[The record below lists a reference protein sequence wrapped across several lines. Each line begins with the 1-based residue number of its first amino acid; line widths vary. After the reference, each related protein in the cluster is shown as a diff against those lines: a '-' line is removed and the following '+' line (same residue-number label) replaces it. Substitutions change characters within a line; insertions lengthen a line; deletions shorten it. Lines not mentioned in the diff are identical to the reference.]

1 MELLDSLRRQC
12 SRREYCTADI
22 LAKIRKSSCPEK
34 ADEIIASLEA
44 EGYLSDRRYA
54 EAFARDKSSLDGWGP
69 VKIRFMLSG
78 KGISKSDIDA
88 ALGEID
94 AEAALKRLKSLA
106 AAKYSVLKDDPQ
118 CKLKLIK
125 YLLGRGYEYE
135 AVNKVL
141 NDSCFQGD
149 CGSSPQ

>member
-22 LAKIRKSSCPEK
+22 LAKIRKSGSEAFK
-34 ADEIIASLEA
+34 ADEIVDTLQK
-44 EGYLSDRRYA
+44 EGYLCDRRYA
-54 EAFARDKSSLDGWGP
+54 EAFARDKSALDGWGP
-69 VKIRFMLSG
+69 VKIRYMLSG
-78 KGISKSDIDA
+78 KGISKEDITA
-88 ALGEID
+88 ALLEID
-94 AEAALKRLKSLA
+94 SEAALKRLKSLA

-135 AVNKVL
+135 ACAQTCANFK
-141 NDSCFQGD
+141 F
-149 CGSSPQ
+149 